1 MFSAAPH
8 QRSFGR
14 PPCPPAGCAPLP
26 LPPAHRSLETIPH
39 GSPYRSCGYECR
51 TRGHEAGRAPAKT
64 APVKEE
70 PVKKT
75 VAKAEPAKTVATA
88 AKKAEPAKT
97 ETVKVE
103 TVKKAEPVKK
113 APVKKVAPKKVAPK
127 KPVPVETKVNFFVE
141 YAGAQVP
148 VEEVIK
154 NVKATYGKDAKE
166 ISIYLK
172 PEESKAYFVA
182 DGNAEEMDVFFC

>member
-1 MFSAAPH
+1 MATTKKTTAK
-8 QRSFGR
+8 
-14 PPCPPAGCAPLP
+14 
-26 LPPAHRSLETIPH
+26 T
-39 GSPYRSCGYECR
+39 
-51 TRGHEAGRAPAKT
+51 APAKT

-75 VAKAEPAKTVATA
+75 VAKAEPAKTVAAA

-113 APVKKVAPKKVAPK
+113 APVKKAAPKKVAPK

-148 VEEVIK
+148 VEGYIRQGCK
-154 NVKATYGKDAKE
+154 GNFNLPQARRKQG
-166 ISIYLK
+166 ILCCRRQCRR
-172 PEESKAYFVA
+172 
-182 DGNAEEMDVFFC
+182 DGCILLLIAIDFEFKTQTFKTAQKSGLLLF

>member
-1 MFSAAPH
+1 MA
-8 QRSFGR
+8 
-14 PPCPPAGCAPLP
+14 
-26 LPPAHRSLETIPH
+26 T
-39 GSPYRSCGYECR
+39 
-51 TRGHEAGRAPAKT
+51 TKKTTAKT

-75 VAKAEPAKTVATA
+75 VAKAEPAKTVAAA
-88 AKKAEPAKT
+88 AKKAEPTKT
-97 ETVKVE
+97 ENVKVE
-103 TVKKAEPVKK
+103 TVKKA
-113 APVKKVAPKKVAPK
+113 APKKVAPK